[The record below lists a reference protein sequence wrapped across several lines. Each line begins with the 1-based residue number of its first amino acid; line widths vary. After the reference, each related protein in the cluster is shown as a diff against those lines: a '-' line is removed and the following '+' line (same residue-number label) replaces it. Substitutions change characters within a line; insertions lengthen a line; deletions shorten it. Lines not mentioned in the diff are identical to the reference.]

1 MDPSL
6 MTLLPTGGVAGVLV
20 VVIVYLLRQNHSDRG
35 QYRADVARGDAKHL
49 EEVKALHEQHKAQ
62 MSEVK
67 AELVALRT
75 VAEQALTELE
85 EERRKRWRAEDQA
98 ASYRRQLDG
107 VREDMS

>member
-20 VVIVYLLRQNHSDRG
+20 VVIVYLLRQNHSDRV
-35 QYRADVARGDAKHL
+35 QYRKDVADGDARHL
-49 EEVKALHEQHKAQ
+49 AEVKALHEQREAQ